1 MKALKLK
8 NLSYLVAALLFIVP
22 MSLLAQ
28 QTKGNKKV
36 IKQERTISAFSS
48 LQVGGA
54 FNVYFTQK
62 DETSLFIEA
71 DENLMDKIETEV
83 SGETLKISS
92 RNIRNATSLN
102 IYLTGPALNNIDIS
116 GAATLLTKNTLS
128 GESLSIEASGASE
141 ADLQVDVET
150 LKTRA
155 SGASEVKI
163 SGNAGQHTVVASG
176 AADVKASK
184 LITNSSDANASGAS
198 HVSIN
203 ASEKVTT
210 SSSGA
215 GNISVSGNP
224 EIYSNEQRK
233 STYSSGDN
241 TKVESWRDGDVTTVK
256 VGGIVVEVT
265 DGDSTKVAIGN
276 HSLVVDEDGNV
287 EWKRN
292 KVNKFK
298 GHWAG
303 LDLGVNGYV
312 DKDFDINMPK
322 GYEFLTLKYEK
333 SIDVNINFFEQNINL
348 INNKLGL
355 VTGLGLRWNNYRF
368 SNNTILNPDSVPIYG
383 YRDNDNTRDWR
394 KSKLVVNY
402 LTLPLMLEYQTN
414 RFSRSNSFHISAGVL
429 LGWRYSTHTKMLYFE
444 NGRQKPKQ
452 FDSFN
457 INPFRYDATV
467 RVGWGVINL
476 YATYSMNTLFK
487 DGGGPELY
495 PFAIG
500 ITFMNL

>member
-1 MKALKLK
+1 MKTLKLK
-8 NLSYLVAALLFIVP
+8 NLSFLVAALFFIVP
-22 MSLLAQ
+22 VSLLAQ

-36 IKQERTISAFSS
+36 VKQERTIEAFSAI
-48 LQVGGA
+48 QVGGA
-54 FNVYFTQK
+54 FNIYFTQK
-62 DETSLFIEA
+62 DETSLLVEA

-102 IYLTGPALNNIDIS
+102 IYLTGPDLNNIDIS
-116 GAATLLTKNTLS
+116 GAATLRTENTLT
-128 GESLSIEASGASE
+128 GENLSIEASGASE
-141 ADLQVDVET
+141 ADMQVDVET

-203 ASEKVTT
+203 ASEKVNT

-224 EIYSNEQRK
+224 EIYSNEQRIG
-233 STYSSGDN
+233 TYKGDN
-241 TKVESWRDGDVTTVK
+241 NAKVESWRDGDVTTVK

-292 KVNKFK
+292 RINKFK

-303 LDLGVNGYV
+303 FDLGVNGYV
-312 DKDFDINMPK
+312 DKDFDINMPN

-368 SNNTILNPDSVPIYG
+368 SNNVILNPDSIPID
-383 YRDNDNTRDWR
+383 DNYDNSRDWR

-414 RFSRSNSFHISAGVL
+414 RFSRSNSFHISAGVM

-457 INPFRYDATV
+457 INPFRYDAMV
-467 RVGWGVINL
+467 RIGWGVINL

-487 DGGGPELY
+487 DGGNPELY

-500 ITFMNL
+500 ITFLNL